1 MNQQR
6 GGSFTVSGYLA
17 LTLLALCAA
26 EAATISYLFRHR
38 AIQINMSDI
47 PFPGQIHSVDL
58 PDTVVT
64 PDSDMYVTHT
74 FPERRGVCT
83 FTNTICHIKI

>member
-38 AIQINMSDI
+38 AIQINMNEN
-47 PFPGQIHSVDL
+47 QRTQLTL